1 MTLLIKGF
9 VLKVVDVVVLGVD
22 EIVDV
27 IDSVCFSPG
36 ALVIFEKVLLLV
48 VVVVAVGA
56 FN

>member
-27 IDSVCFSPG
+27 MDSVCFIHV
-36 ALVIFEKVLLLV
+36 ALDIFEKVLVLV

>member
-36 ALVIFEKVLLLV
+36 ALDTFEKVLVLV

>member
-27 IDSVCFSPG
+27 MDSVCFSPG
-36 ALVIFEKVLLLV
+36 AFDIFERVLV